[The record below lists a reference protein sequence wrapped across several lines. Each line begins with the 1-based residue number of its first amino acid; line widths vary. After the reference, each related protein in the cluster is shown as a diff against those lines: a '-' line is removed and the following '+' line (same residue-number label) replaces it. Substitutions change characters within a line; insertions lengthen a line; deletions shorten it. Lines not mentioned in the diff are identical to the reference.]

1 MLKYATPEGNKE
13 IKITP
18 QEAKNLLKNKKAVLL
33 DIRMPD
39 EEDILNDSFV
49 FRIDPLN
56 LEKHHIKLPKD
67 KTIIVACNT
76 QNRSPFAALY
86 LKEKGYNAKYL
97 LEGIRELEKEFKK
110 EVYKI

>member
-18 QEAKNLLKNKKAVLL
+18 KEAKSLLKNKKAVLL

-39 EEDILNDSFV
+39 EEDVLNESFV
-49 FRIDPLN
+49 FRINPLILKN
-56 LEKHHIKLPKD
+56 NFNALPKD

-76 QNRSPFAALY
+76 QNRSPFAALF
-86 LKEKGYNAKYL
+86 LKEKGYDAKYL
-97 LEGIRELEKEFKK
+97 TDGINELKK
-110 EVYKI
+110 ELKE